1 VILFA
6 VEEAE
11 VSSVCENGA
20 LSVHTSEWVQPSLKT
35 KEKFSINN
43 VRSCYSCSTGV
54 TVISNSK
61 INNGR
66 QNGSRHWQW
75 SISAGLS
82 IFVFGSYKRKLLT

>member
-43 VRSCYSCSTGV
+43 VRSCYSCSFCLV
-54 TVISNSK
+54 VFLNNVKPFLLVIC
-61 INNGR
+61 
-66 QNGSRHWQW
+66 
-75 SISAGLS
+75 
-82 IFVFGSYKRKLLT
+82 LL